1 MSVSGSGG
9 KTQNFSYS
17 KLWVEILSGS
27 YCTVEMSDKNV
38 YFALR
43 IPRDQVTYIAPT
55 TSGIK
60 IQFCTEAQLLH
71 TIEHRS
77 NVASQ
82 ETSTWSGENRAMVK
96 KVVFQR

>member
-1 MSVSGSGG
+1 
-9 KTQNFSYS
+9 
-17 KLWVEILSGS
+17 
-27 YCTVEMSDKNV
+27 MSDKNV

-43 IPRDQVTYIAPT
+43 IPKNQVTYIAPT

-71 TIEHRS
+71 IIEYRS

-82 ETSTWSGENRAMVK
+82 ETSMWAGENRAMVK
-96 KVVFQR
+96 KLVFQWWKYELSIIF

>member
-60 IQFCTEAQLLH
+60 IQFCTEVQLLH

-96 KVVFQR
+96 KVVFQ